1 MKQNAIKKIPVT
13 IIGIINSTKNSN
25 IAITFN
31 FRIKKNRR
39 SSQTAGSKRCKSYK
53 TNLSKQV
60 TIYFLE
66 RLNFF
71 FLFDRCSTEEEV

>member
-31 FRIKKNRR
+31 FRIKKTGDLHRR
-39 SSQTAGSKRCKSYK
+39 PEVKDV
-53 TNLSKQV
+53 NLTKP
-60 TIYFLE
+60 IC
-66 RLNFF
+66 LNK
-71 FLFDRCSTEEEV
+71 